1 MRQTIHI
8 RCNNSVTKVYNDGKS
23 FPVSDFKRNYL
34 AVFRF
39 NISQVIANREESDTR
54 AQLNFRSGSDNQ
66 D

>member
-8 RCNNSVTKVYNDGKS
+8 RCNNSVTKVYNDRKTVGD
-23 FPVSDFKRNYL
+23 FDFKHNYL

>member
-8 RCNNSVTKVYNDGKS
+8 RCNNSVTKVYNVGKT
-23 FPVSDFKRNYL
+23 FGVFDFNRNYL
-34 AVFRF
+34 AVFMF

>member
-8 RCNNSVTKVYNDGKS
+8 RCNNSVTKVCNVRKTFGD
-23 FPVSDFKRNYL
+23 FDFKRNYL
-34 AVFRF
+34 AVFMF